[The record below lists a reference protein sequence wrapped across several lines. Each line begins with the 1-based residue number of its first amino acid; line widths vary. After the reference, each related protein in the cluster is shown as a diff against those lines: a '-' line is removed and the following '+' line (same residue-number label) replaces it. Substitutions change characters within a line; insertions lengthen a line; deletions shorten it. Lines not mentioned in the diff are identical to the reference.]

1 MIIKE
6 RSLYRKFLD
15 WHKRKFN
22 RGLWEVKES
31 EEGFSNGT
39 GIIIFLIIFLAWY
52 FDGVWQPIFDNI
64 INDIMTYFS

>member
-15 WHKRKFN
+15 WFKSKTGYGF
-22 RGLWEVKES
+22 WEPS
-31 EEGFSNGT
+31 HDAPSIGT
-39 GIIIFLIIFLAWY
+39 GIIILLLVLLAWC
-52 FDGVWQPIFDNI
+52 FDGVWQPFFDNI

>member
-15 WHKRKFN
+15 WHKKTF
-22 RGLWEVKES
+22 GIGFWDAGDS
-31 EEGFSNGT
+31 GEGISTGS
-39 GIIIFLIIFLAWY
+39 GIILFLIFMLSFY
-52 FDGVWQPIFDNI
+52 TEDVWLPILENI